1 MKRSGE
7 TGRRGSGEAE
17 INGKPEGSRHNG
29 HRKKRASG
37 GRERDQEG
45 LKAIATRS
53 RNSRAQDNV
62 EQEQIKAG
70 WHPAQWTRK
79 KEPDNPAKITR
90 KKKTA
95 CSEVEQAGVPID
107 RVMGLMD

>member
-7 TGRRGSGEAE
+7 TGRRGSGETE
-17 INGKPEGSRHNG
+17 INGKPEGAGRNG

-37 GRERDQEG
+37 GRAHDQEG

-70 WHPAQWTRK
+70 WQ
-79 KEPDNPAKITR
+79 PAK
-90 KKKTA
+90 
-95 CSEVEQAGVPID
+95 
-107 RVMGLMD
+107 

>member
-1 MKRSGE
+1 MES
-7 TGRRGSGEAE
+7 RRGAG
-17 INGKPEGSRHNG
+17 RNG

-70 WHPAQWTRK
+70 WQPAKLPRK
-79 KEPDNPAKITR
+79 KEPDNPAEKTR
-90 KKKTA
+90 KMSLA
-95 CSEVEQAGVPID
+95 RFLIPIH
-107 RVMGLMD
+107 R

>member
-29 HRKKRASG
+29 HRKK
-37 GRERDQEG
+37 
-45 LKAIATRS
+45 
-53 RNSRAQDNV
+53 
-62 EQEQIKAG
+62 
-70 WHPAQWTRK
+70 
-79 KEPDNPAKITR
+79 
-90 KKKTA
+90 KTA

-107 RVMGLMD
+107 RKIDANF